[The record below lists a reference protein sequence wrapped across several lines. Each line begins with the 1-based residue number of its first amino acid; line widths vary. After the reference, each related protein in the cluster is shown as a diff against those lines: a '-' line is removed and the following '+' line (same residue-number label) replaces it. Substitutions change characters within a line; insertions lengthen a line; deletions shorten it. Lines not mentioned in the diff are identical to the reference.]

1 MESGRPPCSTPNMI
15 GLAVKTS
22 KVKSSKSGK
31 PLPRIYIEAI
41 AFIAPVLAFRD
52 FLIASALF
60 KEDILHGGL
69 QPTWAKF

>member
-1 MESGRPPCSTPNMI
+1 MI

-41 AFIAPVLAFRD
+41 AFIAPVLAFSAPRK
-52 FLIASALF
+52 FLINF
-60 KEDILHGGL
+60 EI
-69 QPTWAKF
+69 F